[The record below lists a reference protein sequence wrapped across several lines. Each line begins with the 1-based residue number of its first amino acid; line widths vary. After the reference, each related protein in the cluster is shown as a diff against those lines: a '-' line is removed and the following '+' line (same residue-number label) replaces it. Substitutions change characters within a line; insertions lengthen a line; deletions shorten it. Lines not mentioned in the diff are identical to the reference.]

1 MFCFGAMD
9 IPIAPCVGNLSVK
22 RYPIKRIEVRKEI
35 ALCYVRRICE
45 FATDP
50 HFVGLSG
57 LGVCA
62 YCRGRIDLGKDRSQL
77 LIEVLAV
84 SDEARK
90 LQEDQRHAL
99 LYTGMNDLVESH
111 RQQARLIDRVQR
123 IDGAPWHDSP
133 RVPACQFT
141 GNIFVP
147 ETRAQF
153 VYYPARG
160 CFHNIPHGDDNGV
173 NLDIVAR
180 EQFVDKFI
188 KPWGL
193 DDVGKI
199 SVACRKILKSSIG
212 ILIEPIFRISREV
225 GIEAA
230 RREVLDQKA
239 CTGTTG
245 SGDEK
250 VVFQFL

>member
-1 MFCFGAMD
+1 MD
-9 IPIAPCVGNLSVK
+9 IPIAPRVGNLSVK
-22 RYPIKRIEVRKEI
+22 RYPIKRIEVRKEVT
-35 ALCYVRRICE
+35 LCYVRPICE

-50 HFVGLSG
+50 HFAGLGG
-57 LGVCA
+57 LGVGA
-62 YCRGRIDLGKDRSQL
+62 YCCGSIDPGKDRSQL
-77 LIEVLAV
+77 LIEVFAV

-90 LQEDQRHAL
+90 LQEDQRHSL

-123 IDGAPWHDSP
+123 IDSAPWHDPP

-141 GNIFVP
+141 GNVFAP
-147 ETRAQF
+147 ETRTQF
-153 VYYPARG
+153 VYYSTRG
-160 CFHNIPHGDDNGV
+160 CFHKIPHGDDDGV

-180 EQFVDKFI
+180 EQFVDKFV
-188 KPWGL
+188 KPRRL

-199 SVACRKILKSSIG
+199 GVACREILKSGIG
-212 ILIEPIFRISREV
+212 ILIEPIFGISREV
-225 GIEAA
+225 RIEAA
-230 RREVLDQKA
+230 CREVLDQKA

-245 SGDEK
+245 AGDEK